1 MTVQPGTSRSPLR
14 RPLPILAGLFA
25 LALVL
30 LIVLWNWDWFVP
42 LIERR
47 ASAALHRPVT
57 IAHLHVRPGW
67 TTTITLNDLHI
78 GQPEGFTA
86 EKEEFASAKSLT
98 VSVKPWPYLVGRG
111 LTLPLVALDTPR
123 GNIVALQD
131 GRNNYTF
138 TADGKPAPDNGPPT
152 SLPHID
158 ELRMT
163 DGDIRVA
170 MARLRSDF
178 RLALHTTPPADGK
191 QGTIV
196 AEAKGLYAAQPI
208 TGHFVGGALLTLADA
223 QNPYPVDLHVANGPT
238 SVTLRGTVD
247 DPIHFSGAQLNLTLT
262 GPDMS
267 LLYPLIGIPIPQTP
281 HYSVAGKLDYT
292 EEKIRFTGFEGRL
305 GGSDIGGDITVDP
318 HRKVPFVEAALHSH
332 LVDLADLAGFVGGE
346 PGHTKTENP
355 SDTNILPDQRIN
367 VPKLNAVNAHIAYH
381 GDHIENK
388 RLPLDNIDVEATVQ
402 DGAIDVHKLNFA
414 VGTGTLASVATL
426 TPAANDDFSTRFKL
440 DVSRVPVTRLMK
452 GLGSLEGQGT
462 IGGHITLSA
471 TGHSVADLVAHG
483 TGGITIVL
491 DQGGHLSAILP
502 DLLGLQLGNALLSA
516 LGLPDRTPLQCFI
529 ADMPLKDGILSTH
542 SFLIQTGDTRTTGD
556 GTVNFRNNTLDYVI
570 TTRAIHFTVASFPGA
585 VHISG
590 PLRSPTILPGAEIAG
605 RLAATGALAAV
616 FPPAAIIPTI
626 QFGVGKGSACEQ
638 AVAQAYANPAAGIAP
653 GTTTGPHPS
662 AAARAGRARATRAT
676 TAAERKAAAEVRA
689 AWAKKQQ
696 QQQNSH

>member
-1 MTVQPGTSRSPLR
+1 MTTQRGTPTHPSPAR
-14 RPLPILAGLFA
+14 RIPVILAGVLA
-25 LALVL
+25 LAIVL

-57 IAHLHVRPGW
+57 VAHLHVRPGW
-67 TTTITLNDLHI
+67 TTTITLDDPHI
-78 GQPEGFTA
+78 GQPDGFTS
-86 EKEEFASAKSLT
+86 EKEEFASARSLT
-98 VSVKPWPYLVGRG
+98 VAVKPWPYLVGRG
-111 LTLPLVALDTPR
+111 LVLPLVALDAPR
-123 GNIVALQD
+123 GDIVALKD
-131 GRNNYTF
+131 GRSNYSF
-138 TADGKPAPDNGPPT
+138 TADGKPAPDSGAGPG
-152 SLPHID
+152 LPAIG
-158 ELRMT
+158 ELRIT

-170 MARLRSDF
+170 LARLRSDF
-178 RLALHTTPPADGK
+178 RLAMHTTPPADGK

-196 AEAKGLYAAQPI
+196 AEAKGRYAAQPI
-208 TGHFVGGALLTLADA
+208 IGHFVGGALLTLADVR
-223 QNPYPVDLHVANGPT
+223 NPYPVDLHVANGPT

-247 DPIHFSGAQLNLTLT
+247 DPIHFAGAHLNLTLA

-267 LLYPLIGIPIPQTP
+267 LLYPLTGIPIPQTP
-281 HYSVAGKLDYT
+281 RYSVAGKLDYT
-292 EEKIRFTGFEGRL
+292 EARIRFTGFEGHL
-305 GGSDIGGDITVDP
+305 GSSDIGGDISVDP
-318 HRKVPFVEAALHSH
+318 HQKVPFVEAGLHSH

-346 PGHTKTENP
+346 PGHAKTESAADSNV
-355 SDTNILPDQRIN
+355 LPDQRIN

-388 RLPLDNIDVEATVQ
+388 RVPLDNIDVDATVQ

-414 VGTGTLASVATL
+414 VGSGTLASAATL
-426 TPAANDDFSTRFKL
+426 NPAANDDFSTRFRL

-452 GLGSLEGQGT
+452 GAGSLEGQGT
-462 IGGHITLSA
+462 IGGHVTLAA

-483 TGGITIVL
+483 TGGITLVL

-502 DLLGLQLGNALLSA
+502 DLLGLQLGNAILSA

-556 GTVNFRNNTLDYVI
+556 GTVNFRDNTLDYAI
-570 TTRAIHFTVASFPGA
+570 TTRAVHFTVASFPGA
-585 VHISG
+585 VHITG

-626 QFGVGKGSACEQ
+626 QFGVGKGSVCEQ
-638 AVAQAYANPAAGIAP
+638 AVEQANANPAAGIAP
-653 GTTTGPHPS
+653 GATTGPHPS
-662 AAARAGRARATRAT
+662 AAAKAGRARATRRDAGKS
-676 TAAERKAAAEVRA
+676 AAQVRA
-689 AWAKKQQ
+689 AWERKQQ
-696 QQQNSH
+696 QNGH